1 MKPVELIERA
11 ITNSS
16 KSRNIVLDL
25 FGGSGS
31 MLIAAER
38 TGRSVR
44 LMALDPKFVDVIVQR
59 WQDDTGNK
67 AVLDAGDRTFDDLK
81 VARKPK
87 SKDAA

>member
-16 KSRNIVLDL
+16 KSRNIILDL

-38 TGRSVR
+38 TGRPVR

-67 AVLDAGDRTFDDLK
+67 AVLDAGVGHSTT
-81 VARKPK
+81 
-87 SKDAA
+87 